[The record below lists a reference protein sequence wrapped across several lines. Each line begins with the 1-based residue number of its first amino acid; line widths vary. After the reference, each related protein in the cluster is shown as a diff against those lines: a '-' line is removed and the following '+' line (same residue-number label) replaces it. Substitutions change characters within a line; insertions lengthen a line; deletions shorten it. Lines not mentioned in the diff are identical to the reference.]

1 MPRGA
6 WFGRLKTF
14 RRRLRTRLPLRC
26 LLVCWVGAI
35 IRFHST
41 GLGPMG
47 GIFLRHTSPFRHPCR
62 DKFGGG
68 FAAGFWEGGSQASLE
83 PGPASRPSPH
93 GRRFRPYL
101 VHSHPS
107 KMNSDLTVSRRPPLG
122 RRRSSFARHWDR
134 RGGWPLTSSFLHLRR
149 IRRRFLPDI
158 WDRTP

>member
-6 WFGRLKTF
+6 WFCRLKTF

-47 GIFLRHTSPFRHPCR
+47 GIFLRHTSRFRHPCR

-68 FAAGFWEGGSQASLE
+68 STRAAL
-83 PGPASRPSPH
+83 
-93 GRRFRPYL
+93 RPYL
-101 VHSHPS
+101 VHPHPS
-107 KMNSDLTVSRRPPLG
+107 KMNSGLTVSPCPPLG
-122 RRRSSFARHWDR
+122 RRRSSFARDR
-134 RGGWPLTSSFLHLRR
+134 DSRGGFL
-149 IRRRFLPDI
+149 
-158 WDRTP
+158 